1 MNPKYQKIFDERSKN
16 NNFSNKMGLKT
27 VEIEEG
33 YAKTELELT
42 DDHFN
47 LIKSVHGGCLFTM
60 ADTTG
65 GTAAY
70 SWGGSFVTINA
81 SFNFL
86 RPALTTNSKKL
97 ICEAESIKHGKNV
110 SVSHVVIKNDK
121 DTVIADGVFTY
132 HSIPYE
138 VKL

>member
-1 MNPKYQKIFDERSKN
+1 MNPKYQEIFDIRAKY

-33 YAKTELELT
+33 YAKTELDLT
-42 DDHFN
+42 ADHFN
-47 LIKSVHGGCLFTM
+47 LVNSVHGGCLFTM

-70 SWGGSFVTINA
+70 SYGGTFVTINA

-97 ICEAESIKHGKNV
+97 ICEARSIKHGKNI
-110 SVSHVVIKNDK
+110 SVSHVEIRNEK
-121 DTVIADGVFTY
+121 DTVIADGIFTY